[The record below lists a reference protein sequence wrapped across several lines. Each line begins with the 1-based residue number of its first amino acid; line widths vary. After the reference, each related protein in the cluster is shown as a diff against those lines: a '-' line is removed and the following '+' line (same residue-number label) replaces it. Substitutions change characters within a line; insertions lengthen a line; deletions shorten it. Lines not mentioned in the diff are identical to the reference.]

1 MRRIVYNLVSSFLIV
16 TALAGCTTTKYIT
29 VETVR
34 TDTQYVAKW
43 QHDSI
48 YVIDSVF
55 LHLWHDGDTVYVE
68 KTKWQTKYVERLRVD
83 TVYRSKADTVT
94 VIKPA
99 EEAAGTLTW
108 WQRCRLSLAD
118 VVLIGLLVVAVFW
131 ITKKLLKW

>member
-1 MRRIVYNLVSSFLIV
+1 MRKIIYNFISLFCCLSFL
-16 TALAGCTTTKYIT
+16 TGCTATRYIT

-83 TVYRSKADTVT
+83 TVYRSKSDTVT
-94 VIKPA
+94 VIRPA
-99 EEAAGTLTW
+99 EEASGTLTW
-108 WQRCRLSLAD
+108 WDRWRLSLAD
-118 VVLIGLLVVAVFW
+118 VVLIGLLVVAVLW

>member
-99 EEAAGTLTW
+99 GEASGTLTW
-108 WQRCRLSLAD
+108 FQRWRLSLAD
-118 VVLIGLLVVAVFW
+118 VVLIGLLVVVVFW